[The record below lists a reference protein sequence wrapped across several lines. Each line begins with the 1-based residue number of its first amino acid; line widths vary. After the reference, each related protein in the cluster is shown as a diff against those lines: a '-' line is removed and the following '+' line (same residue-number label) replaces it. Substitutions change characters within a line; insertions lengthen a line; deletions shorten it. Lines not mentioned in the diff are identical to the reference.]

1 MDNMNQLE
9 VRPVE
14 GLAFVSEKLAD
25 GSSSLLE
32 TGSRTVYSLNA
43 PAAAAFDACRNA
55 AMLPRIAQA
64 MGAGVTQEQ
73 ALHAVA
79 QLEKAGLV
87 EVDAGRRDMLKKAG
101 AIMGG
106 AIAAVLV
113 LSASEQKAYAGFAG
127 SQPPTDPR

>member
-14 GLAFVSEKLAD
+14 GLAFVSERLPD

-32 TGSRTVYSLNA
+32 TGSKAVYSLNA
-43 PAAAAFDACRNA
+43 PATAAFDACRNA
-55 AMLPRIAQA
+55 ATLPRIAQA

-73 ALHAVA
+73 ALHAIA

-87 EVDAGRRDMLKKAG
+87 EVDAGRREMLKKAG

-106 AIAAVLV
+106 AIAAVLA
-113 LSASEQKAYAGFAG
+113 LSASEQKAYAFIN
-127 SQPPTDPR
+127 SSRPSD